1 MPHRSCSWLTLNART
16 GSWIPPS
23 SQSHLYATSSCS
35 GRSRH
40 LSWACRSS
48 CREKPAV
55 FCTSTLGSRTHSP
68 QLTWESS
75 RVLPLKYEIF
85 YITTHIS
92 PLMNLDQAVLALEK
106 ATYAKQ
112 LESKVIDRTAELTT
126 RNAELE
132 AAKRAA
138 EDAREA
144 ETR

>member
-1 MPHRSCSWLTLNART
+1 
-16 GSWIPPS
+16 
-23 SQSHLYATSSCS
+23 
-35 GRSRH
+35 
-40 LSWACRSS
+40 
-48 CREKPAV
+48 
-55 FCTSTLGSRTHSP
+55 
-68 QLTWESS
+68 
-75 RVLPLKYEIF
+75 
-85 YITTHIS
+85 
-92 PLMNLDQAVLALEK
+92 MNLDQAVLALEK